1 MEAAGTS
8 RQPRVACPVIAGRR
22 TEQQVVLMAVV
33 GYSLTVQNRRPGSG
47 FQNHLPGSFA
57 GVLPPLATRVTT
69 GLMPGAVPQAPSPWH
84 RPRFHPRR
92 RALVSTKQCLNKEET
107 GTHCLQLGDSG
118 DTPQT
123 RLPAEHRSCK
133 QASPRTWCALLSAQS
148 LADRRL

>member
-57 GVLPPLATRVTT
+57 GVLPPLQHV
-69 GLMPGAVPQAPSPWH
+69 
-84 RPRFHPRR
+84 
-92 RALVSTKQCLNKEET
+92 
-107 GTHCLQLGDSG
+107 
-118 DTPQT
+118 
-123 RLPAEHRSCK
+123 
-133 QASPRTWCALLSAQS
+133 
-148 LADRRL
+148 